1 MSIASDLLRGNTDTI
16 ILASLKEQDSYGYL
30 INKEIMAKTDSQME
44 LKDATL
50 YSAFRRLEK
59 DGLVSTY
66 WGDEEVGARRRYYSI
81 TDKGREAYEQNKAEW
96 LKAKQMIDSLL
107 VYDRPEE
114 EFTKNL
120 NRNGSVANSD
130 GKRGIECKTRLS
142 Q

>member
-30 INKEIMAKTDSQME
+30 INKEIMAKTDSQIE

-81 TDKGREAYEQNKAEW
+81 TDKGREVYEQNKAEW

-107 VYDRPEE
+107 V
-114 EFTKNL
+114 
-120 NRNGSVANSD
+120 
-130 GKRGIECKTRLS
+130 
-142 Q
+142 

>member
-16 ILASLKEQDSYGYL
+16 ILASLAEHDSYGYL
-30 INKEIMAKTDSQME
+30 INKEIMAKTDNQIE

-81 TDKGREAYEQNKAEW
+81 TQAGKDAYEQYKAEW
-96 LKAKQMIDSLL
+96 VKAKEMIDSLL
-107 VYDRPEE
+107 V
-114 EFTKNL
+114 
-120 NRNGSVANSD
+120 
-130 GKRGIECKTRLS
+130 
-142 Q
+142 

>member
-16 ILASLKEQDSYGYL
+16 ILASLTERDSYGYL

-66 WGDEEVGARRRYYSI
+66 WGDEEIGARRRYYSI
-81 TDKGREAYEQNKAEW
+81 TEKGREAYEQNKSEW
-96 LKAKQMIDSLL
+96 QKAKQMIDSLL
-107 VYDRPEE
+107 V
-114 EFTKNL
+114 
-120 NRNGSVANSD
+120 
-130 GKRGIECKTRLS
+130 
-142 Q
+142 

>member
-16 ILASLKEQDSYGYL
+16 ILASLSERDSYGYL

-59 DGLVSTY
+59 DGLVNTY

-81 TDKGREAYEQNKAEW
+81 TDKGREVYEQNKAEW

-107 VYDRPEE
+107 V
-114 EFTKNL
+114 
-120 NRNGSVANSD
+120 
-130 GKRGIECKTRLS
+130 
-142 Q
+142 